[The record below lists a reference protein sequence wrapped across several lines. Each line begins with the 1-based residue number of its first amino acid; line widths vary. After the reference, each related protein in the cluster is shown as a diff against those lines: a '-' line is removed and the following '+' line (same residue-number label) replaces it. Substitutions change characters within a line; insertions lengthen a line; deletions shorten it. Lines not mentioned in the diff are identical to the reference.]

1 MAAVSDIYPPRHPP
15 KVPTFDTERI
25 PGIDHRRTGLLATP
39 TQPHFFHNNKSN
51 DKETTKM
58 PRRSQ
63 AANTDG
69 AMKKSQKGPVTRDEA
84 GQILLE
90 AIKNSTTRMDQI
102 VQRRIGINDEPPRKL
117 K

>member
-1 MAAVSDIYPPRHPP
+1 
-15 KVPTFDTERI
+15 
-25 PGIDHRRTGLLATP
+25 
-39 TQPHFFHNNKSN
+39 
-51 DKETTKM
+51 
-58 PRRSQ
+58 
-63 AANTDG
+63 
-69 AMKKSQKGPVTRDEA
+69 MKKSQKGPETRDEA